1 MRFLI
6 LFLLV
11 SVIHLTRA
19 DNTYRKDSLLHLL
32 SQTQDSPGKI
42 KVYRNLADLCFETPE
57 ENVFLKKMYAEALK
71 INDLDNQLSALQDLV
86 QASIK
91 NYQLDSAFHY
101 MNLVQKSGD
110 SEMVT
115 DVYTYLQIRFL
126 EREILDKNSQGMI
139 EKELHASPNNEPD
152 YLYARI
158 KQNFVTGCYLA
169 AQEKG
174 EEAQPFLEEATT
186 LSARLPFKNGYKY
199 RTLCQWNLAH
209 VYRFNGK
216 GKEAVELI
224 KQAIALLQTYYDTF
238 YKNERPFFN
247 INTRIIQNYSFI
259 LSSLDVLSPEEAD
272 DYLEQIQQYSRFS
285 DNPWDKYNGFLATNN
300 YYLYR
305 KNYEKA
311 LQTNDSLIKYA
322 RLVVPYNLEGLYGIS
337 SQICEAMGNALQAL
351 HYLKLSYRLKDSL
364 NTQKTQ
370 EKFNELQV
378 KYNLDKL
385 AYEKTQLEIANKRIL
400 LFCFAGLFFLVSGIC
415 FYLFYN
421 LRKERQMKNKLH
433 LLKERSEES
442 EKMKT
447 AFINSMCHE
456 IRTPLN
462 AILGFSDL
470 LLDDEVDL
478 EARKTFPG
486 LIRQNGILLTSLI
499 QDVLEVSNLD
509 VSEEKLPCEPTDLT
523 AICRQEIDRIKE
535 LGKPSIQ
542 YTLDIP
548 EEKVIISTHAKYL
561 SRVIEHLLSNANK
574 FTQKGSII
582 LSFRISPKGQ
592 TLFLSV
598 TDTGCGIPPEKYELV
613 FQRFSKLDTFT
624 QGNGLGLYL
633 CRLIVKRLNG
643 EIQIDPTYTGGTRF
657 LIRMPLK

>member
-1 MRFLI
+1 M
-6 LFLLV
+6 
-11 SVIHLTRA
+11 
-19 DNTYRKDSLLHLL
+19 
-32 SQTQDSPGKI
+32 
-42 KVYRNLADLCFETPE
+42 
-57 ENVFLKKMYAEALK
+57 
-71 INDLDNQLSALQDLV
+71 
-86 QASIK
+86 
-91 NYQLDSAFHY
+91 
-101 MNLVQKSGD
+101 
-110 SEMVT
+110 
-115 DVYTYLQIRFL
+115 
-126 EREILDKNSQGMI
+126 
-139 EKELHASPNNEPD
+139 
-152 YLYARI
+152 
-158 KQNFVTGCYLA
+158 
-169 AQEKG
+169 
-174 EEAQPFLEEATT
+174 
-186 LSARLPFKNGYKY
+186 
-199 RTLCQWNLAH
+199 
-209 VYRFNGK
+209 
-216 GKEAVELI
+216 
-224 KQAIALLQTYYDTF
+224 
-238 YKNERPFFN
+238 
-247 INTRIIQNYSFI
+247 
-259 LSSLDVLSPEEAD
+259 
-272 DYLEQIQQYSRFS
+272 
-285 DNPWDKYNGFLATNN
+285 
-300 YYLYR
+300 
-305 KNYEKA
+305 
-311 LQTNDSLIKYA
+311 QTNDSLIKYA

-337 SQICEAMGNALQAL
+337 SQICEAMGNAPQAL

-470 LLDDEVDL
+470 ILDDEVDL

-509 VSEEKLPCEPTDLT
+509 VSEEKLLCEPTDLT